1 MSHLKNALTERPHV
15 VATVTQPGDLALL
28 TPSENVA
35 ADILEFRLD
44 DLSDSLPGVWRTIE
58 STQTPSLV
66 TVRSP
71 DEGGAGNLDA
81 ARRLELYRTILPT
94 ADLVDTEIASLETD
108 DFAGFIDEI
117 HAAEAL
123 AVASF
128 HDFNGFPGIEEIQI
142 KMDAAYEMGADIA
155 KVAVVVETMSQLFD
169 LVKLVESHRQ
179 QERLISAMGM
189 GPLGKISR
197 LILAK
202 AGSCLNY
209 GYLRT
214 ENAPGQWSAER
225 LARLLAEL

>member
-1 MSHLKNALTERPHV
+1 M
-15 VATVTQPGDLALL
+15 VATVTQTSDLALL

-44 DLSDSLPGVWRTIE
+44 DLADSVTAVWRTIE

-66 TVRSP
+66 TARSP

-94 ADLVDTEIASLETD
+94 ADLVDTEIASLQSGE
-108 DFAGFIDEI
+108 FSGFINEI

-128 HDFNGFPGIEEIQI
+128 HDFDGFPGIGKIRE
-142 KMDAAYEMGADIA
+142 KVDVAYETGADIA
-155 KVAVVVETMSQLFD
+155 KVAVVVESMSQLFD
-169 LVKLVESHRQ
+169 LVELVESQRDAG
-179 QERLISAMGM
+179 RLISAMGM

-197 LILAK
+197 IVLAK

-209 GYLRT
+209 GYFRT

-225 LARLLAEL
+225 LAELFAEL